1 MEPWVGSARWAGRGG
16 GDLPVLEFLISY
28 AWADNA
34 WAEWIAWQLEVAG
47 YATRLQ
53 AWDVQLG
60 VDLAAQMQ
68 QAIAEAARLVA
79 VLSPAYLAS
88 RLGEAPWRP
97 IFARDPAGERG
108 LLVPV
113 RVADGDPPTSL
124 ADCGYVDLVGLAEP
138 EATERLLAGVRQGR
152 PGRPEA
158 APLLQA
164 VAAPVALGVQPPFP
178 GPGPSISNLAPR
190 NPQFTGRADLLDEL
204 EQRLIGEAAV
214 AAHGPGGVGK
224 SQLALEYAHRHA
236 ADYDLVW
243 WVDAATRLLAT
254 SGLAEL
260 ALRMGLGAR
269 AGQPEQ
275 AAAALAELA
284 RRDRWLLVFDSA
296 EEPEDLVGLW
306 PSGGGQVLL
315 TSRNAGWGGHAARLP
330 VDVLA
335 PDDAAAFLLQRTGG
349 GDHQPASALASE
361 LGGLPLALELAAA
374 HLEESDLS
382 LAEYL
387 ARYRRTQ
394 AELLARG
401 QPAPFPVSV
410 AATLELDL
418 DRLAG
423 EQATVDLLRLCA
435 FLGSGPIP
443 SGLLAAEP
451 EVLPPELAV
460 AVGDEPALDATSAAL
475 YRLSLVGRDH
485 DGLKLHRLVGEVVR
499 DGLNDQPWWAA
510 AAVELVAAGFPA
522 DVTEPASWPACARL
536 LRHALATTD
545 HADRLD
551 VAAEQTSRLLNRVGV
566 YLRGRAEFAAA
577 QHALERALV
586 IAEAIY
592 GPDHPTV
599 ATYVNNLGDVLRDL
613 GDLAGARAHFER
625 ALRIDEAAYGPD
637 DPNVA
642 VRVNDLGEVMR
653 ALGDLA
659 GARALLERALRID
672 EATFGPGHP
681 EVARDVNN
689 LGSVLQ
695 DLGELARAR
704 TLLERALLI
713 DEAAYGPDHPTVA
726 VDINNLGTVLRE
738 QGDLAGAKAHLKRAL
753 RIDEAVYGP
762 DHPSV
767 ALRVNNLGDVLRQL
781 GDLAG
786 AKAHLERALR
796 IDEAVYGPDHPRV
809 AVDLNNLG
817 RVLRESGDLAHA
829 RANYERAL
837 RIDEATY
844 GPDHPNV
851 ALRINNLGYVL
862 QQSGDTAG
870 ARASYERALR
880 IFQTVYGPDHPR
892 TRIVAENLRG
902 LNDRV

>member
-1 MEPWVGSARWAGRGG
+1 MF
-16 GDLPVLEFLISY
+16 EFLISY
-28 AWADNA
+28 AWTDHA

-53 AWDVQLG
+53 ALDVQLSD
-60 VDLAAQMQ
+60 DLVTQMRQ
-68 QAIAEAARLVA
+68 TVAGTAWLVA

-88 RLGEAPWRP
+88 RLGEAQLRP
-97 IFARDPAGERG
+97 VAASDPSGDRG
-108 LLVPV
+108 LLVQ
-113 RVADGDPPTSL
+113 VANGHPDELL
-124 ADCGYVDLVGLAEP
+124 AGRAHVHLVGLTEA
-138 EATERLLAGVRQGR
+138 EATERLLAFVGQRL

-158 APLLQA
+158 PPAFLGMH
-164 VAAPVALGVQPPFP
+164 APVGLGVQPPFP

-190 NPQFTGRADLLDEL
+190 NPQFSGRGDLLDEL
-204 EQRLIGEAAV
+204 GARLNGAGAAV
-214 AAHGPGGVGK
+214 AIHGPGGVGK
-224 SQLALEYAHRHA
+224 SELALEYAHRHA
-236 ADYDLVW
+236 AGYDLVW
-243 WVDAATRLLAT
+243 WVDSATRLQAT
-254 SGLAEL
+254 SSLAEL

-284 RRDRWLLVFDSA
+284 RRDHWLLVFDSA
-296 EEPEDLVGLW
+296 EEPADLLGLW
-306 PSGGGQVLL
+306 PSGEGQVVL
-315 TSRNAGWGGHAARLP
+315 TSRNAGWAGHASDLR
-330 VDVLA
+330 VDVLGE
-335 PDDAAAFLLQRTGG
+335 DDAAAFLLERTGR
-349 GDHQPASALASE
+349 GDHRSASVLAAE

-374 HLEESDLS
+374 HLEQSELP
-382 LAEYL
+382 LAKYL
-387 ARYRRTQ
+387 ARYRRTHAQ
-394 AELLARG
+394 LLARG
-401 QPAPFPVSV
+401 QPATSPVTV

-418 DRLAG
+418 QWLAG
-423 EQATVDLLRLCA
+423 EQAAVDMLRLCA
-435 FLGSGPIP
+435 FLGPGPIP
-443 SGLLAAEP
+443 PRLLAADP

-460 AVGDEPALDATSAAL
+460 AVSNEQALEATVAALD
-475 YRLSLVGRDH
+475 RLSLVGRDH
-485 DGLKLHRLVGEVVR
+485 DGLRLHRLVGEVVR

-510 AAVELVAAGFPA
+510 AAVDLVAAGFPA

-536 LRHALATTD
+536 LRHALATAD

-551 VAAEQTSRLLNRVGV
+551 VAAAQTSRLLNRVGV
-566 YLRGRAEFAAA
+566 YLDGRAEFAAA
-577 QHALERALV
+577 QHALERAV
-586 IAEAIY
+586 AIAEANH

-613 GDLAGARAHFER
+613 GDLAGARSHFER
-625 ALRIDEAAYGPD
+625 ALLIDEAVYGPD
-637 DPNVA
+637 DPSVA
-642 VRVNDLGEVMR
+642 VRANHLGEVMR

-672 EATFGPGHP
+672 EATLGPGHP
-681 EVARDVNN
+681 EVARHVNN

-726 VDINNLGTVLRE
+726 VDVNNLGTVLRE
-738 QGDLAGAKAHLKRAL
+738 QGDLDGAKAHLKRAL

-781 GDLAG
+781 GDLDG
-786 AKAHLERALR
+786 AKAYLERALR
-796 IDEAVYGPDHPRV
+796 IDQAVYGPDHPRV
-809 AVDLNNLG
+809 AVDLSNLG
-817 RVLRESGDLAHA
+817 RVLREAGDLARA
-829 RANYERAL
+829 RSNYERAL
-837 RIDEATY
+837 GIDQAVY

-862 QQSGDTAG
+862 QQSGDAAG

-880 IFQTVYGPDHPR
+880 ILQTAYGPDHPR

-902 LNDRV
+902 LNDGF